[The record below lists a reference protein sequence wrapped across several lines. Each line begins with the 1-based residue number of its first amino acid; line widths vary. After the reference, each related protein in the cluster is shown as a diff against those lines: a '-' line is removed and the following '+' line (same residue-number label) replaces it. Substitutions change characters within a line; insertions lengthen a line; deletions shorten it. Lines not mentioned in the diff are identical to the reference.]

1 MRTTTPIRLFPALA
15 LALLAVSFAVSPA
28 AASFPLRSPQVAFQS
43 ASLQSYLNGQGESIN
58 VTTDQL
64 DLEVWTS
71 SVSGNATFTLM
82 IELAANAPFNNLG
95 VYNQGTPLMLFQVFP
110 GAAAAGWFA
119 VASFQSSGNLVV
131 SLFDNNSVF
140 QGSTT
145 YSGVNGQKFGFYLQ
159 GPGGLFHSE
168 DGLNPGGNAQALTY
182 AGTGRN
188 FGDWWLCWEDLPYA
202 AASADFNDAVLLLQS
217 IAPVPAKATTWGAL
231 KARYEK

>member
-1 MRTTTPIRLFPALA
+1 MKHVATRLSVLGSLAVLA
-15 LALLAVSFAVSPA
+15 LALSGSPA
-28 AASFPLRSPQVAFQS
+28 SASFPLRSPQVTFQS
-43 ASLQSYLNGQGESIN
+43 ASLQAYLNGVGETIN

-64 DLEVWTS
+64 DLEVWTA

-82 IELAANAPFNNLG
+82 VELAANAPFNNLG
-95 VYNQGTPLMLFQVFP
+95 VYNAGAPATLFQVFP
-110 GAAAAGWFA
+110 GAAAAGWYA

-159 GPGGLFHSE
+159 GPGGQFYTE
-168 DGLNPGGNAQALTY
+168 DARNGGKAQALTY

-202 AASADFNDAVLLLQS
+202 AATSDFEDAVLLLQS
-217 IAPVPAKATTWGAL
+217 SAPVPATATTWGAV
-231 KARYEK
+231 KARYET